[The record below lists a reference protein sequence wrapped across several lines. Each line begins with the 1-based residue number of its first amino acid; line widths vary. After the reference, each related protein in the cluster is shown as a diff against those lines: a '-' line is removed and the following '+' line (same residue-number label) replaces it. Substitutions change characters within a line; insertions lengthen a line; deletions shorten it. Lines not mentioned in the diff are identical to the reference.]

1 MTAWLNAVT
10 TACRRHGMQLTMK
23 RVKSRY
29 KQISGIAARIKEEG
43 SAYAGDVESVR
54 TTIDL
59 DPERHR
65 RLKVYAASQGVKIAD
80 LFRRWVDEHCA

>member
-1 MTAWLNAVT
+1 MRAKSNYRRTHT
-10 TACRRHGMQLTMK
+10 TVPK
-23 RVKSRY
+23 
-29 KQISGIAARIKEEG
+29 IKEEG

-59 DPERHR
+59 DPDRHR

-80 LFRRWVDEHCA
+80 LFRRWVDQHCV